1 MRLVVLVLAVAV
13 TVTHAEELTRDKRS
27 IGKWFSG
34 LFKGW
39 KKESEDDY
47 GPRPIITVPVPHPRP
62 VYHPPV
68 VKHYYR
74 PPPVHIKPTYGPP
87 PPRYGGGGGGG
98 HFAGGHFAGG
108 HGGGSHFTGG
118 FGGGGN
124 GGGGHGGGGHFAGG
138 HGGGGRIKGGLGGG
152 GHIKGGLGG
161 GGHIKGGHGGGG
173 HIKGGHGGGGHVKG
187 GLGGGGHIKGGHGG
201 GGQIKGGHGGGGH
214 GEGIPHGFGPVKHSD
229 VVHSGGGSYS
239 PPPPP
244 VDSYAPPPPVD
255 SYGPPPVDSYG
266 PPPVDSYGPPPIDSY
281 GPPPVDSYAPPP
293 VDNYAPPLPGDSYS
307 APSVP
312 IVPVVPQVLGDS
324 YSPPV
329 VPVGP
334 VVPDLS
340 NEYRAPPSFP
350 PPMAAHGSSSS
361 SYLGFQ
367 PSQPLPIES
376 LIPVA
381 PVGPPAPLYDLPS
394 ASGGG
399 ALGGGSL
406 GLGGL
411 GGGALG
417 LGGLGGGAL
426 GGGALGGGALPP
438 AQLDIFPPGGDSR
451 GAFGSD
457 GNFEVTGNFGGGG
470 GLFPVDITDQY
481 SAPAITAPV
490 TFEAEL
496 GYDDPII
503 EIVFEDGDPAP
514 PPPPPIIDPGVF
526 SIPEEPVEV
535 YFIEYSPGDNIDDIK
550 GLNLDGAQPGI
561 LSDLPKELP
570 ADVRSQLLDSGL
582 LDDAD
587 VQVINLED
595 ALTQNY
601 LDKETREALL
611 EVYGSESRR
620 AERKVAAPSK
630 EAVDVKVRR
639 LVGDDN
645 TSEGI
650 AGLIS
655 GLGKFREGRFAGVVE
670 ANDEDSKKFL
680 PVVVDGAKLPLPEE
694 LDLEGREVAG
704 VLVLASGEN
713 DESPKPP
720 ANASDPEH
728 NLVESASTLQPVVKE
743 PDTAEERVDRQW
755 NGDPNGW
762 RPIWN

>member
-1 MRLVVLVLAVAV
+1 VLAVAV

-47 GPRPIITVPVPHPRP
+47 GP
-62 VYHPPV
+62 
-68 VKHYYR
+68 
-74 PPPVHIKPTYGPP
+74 
-87 PPRYGGGGGGG
+87 
-98 HFAGGHFAGG
+98 
-108 HGGGSHFTGG
+108 
-118 FGGGGN
+118 
-124 GGGGHGGGGHFAGG
+124 
-138 HGGGGRIKGGLGGG
+138 L
-152 GHIKGGLGG
+152 
-161 GGHIKGGHGGGG
+161 
-173 HIKGGHGGGGHVKG
+173 
-187 GLGGGGHIKGGHGG
+187 
-201 GGQIKGGHGGGGH
+201 
-214 GEGIPHGFGPVKHSD
+214 
-229 VVHSGGGSYS
+229 
-239 PPPPP
+239 
-244 VDSYAPPPPVD
+244 D

-399 ALGGGSL
+399 ALGGGS
-406 GLGGL
+406 
-411 GGGALG
+411 LG